1 MKKLFVILVTVFIL
15 SACGSTNVKRVES
28 GSQPDLSGYWNDI
41 DVRKVCD
48 ALIND
53 CLLSPRVDQAIRASG
68 SRIPMVIVGRFRNA
82 SSEQIDTEIISLR
95 MENAIFNSGRL
106 NFVSGGDTRDDIR
119 LERLD
124 QQNWASEETMAKMR
138 RETGADYMMTGSVH
152 TIVDRERNRT
162 VRTYYVTAELTN
174 IETNERMWMSQNSDI
189 TKIVTLPA
197 NRL

>member
-1 MKKLFVILVTVFIL
+1 MKKIFVILVTVFIL

-53 CLLSPRVDQAIRASG
+53 CLSSPRVNQAIRASG

-106 NFVSGGDTRDDIR
+106 DFVSGGDTRDDIR
-119 LERLD
+119 QERLD
-124 QQNWASEETMAKMR
+124 QQNWASEETMAKLR

-152 TIVDRERNRT
+152 TIVDREGNRT

-189 TKIVTLPA
+189 TKIVTRPA
-197 NRL
+197 NQL